1 MDILSI
7 VVTAAFGFISSML
20 AYLLQQ
26 SHKQNKKLNTEQQK
40 RAEALEDGMVCVLR
54 KHLMDEHEFW
64 MSKGYI
70 TPKALESGL
79 LMYKAYKTLGG
90 NGMIDH
96 MEEEIQEL
104 PVIEKP
110 KEFTNIKPTKPRTR
124 KQTTTKD

>member
-7 VVTAAFGFISSML
+7 VITAVFGFISTML

-26 SHKQNKKLNTEQQK
+26 SHKENKRLKAEQQK
-40 RAEALEDGMVCVLR
+40 RATALEEGVVCILR

-64 MSKGYI
+64 MKKGYI

-104 PVIEKP
+104 PIKEINIEKQS
-110 KEFTNIKPTKPRTR
+110 TKKNTQN
-124 KQTTTKD
+124 K

>member
-1 MDILSI
+1 MDIVAAIIAIFTS
-7 VVTAAFGFISSML
+7 VVSGML
-20 AYLLQQ
+20 LFVLQ
-26 SHKQNKKLNTEQQK
+26 SVIKENKRMK
-40 RAEALEDGMVCVLR
+40 REKEKKYCERESAIENGLVCILR
-54 KHLMDEHEFW
+54 KHLMDEHELW

-104 PVIEKP
+104 PI
-110 KEFTNIKPTKPRTR
+110 R
-124 KQTTTKD
+124 D